1 MENGIIV
8 KRTYFSPSKVYLPDC
23 SEYPWYE
30 EMKTDE
36 TEISKADRELNWAVP
51 RCFELRDTEIRKA
64 VYTDE
69 DCNSISMSER
79 RRPILTQKNSMPNE
93 KELYWYWSNER

>member
-1 MENGIIV
+1 
-8 KRTYFSPSKVYLPDC
+8 
-23 SEYPWYE
+23 
-30 EMKTDE
+30 MKTDE

-93 KELYWYWSNER
+93 KELYWYWSMRDDLSESVKKHVIQHIANCNKILSRKEIIQ